1 MSARGERLQPL
12 LLAVPFLVGIA
23 VLQGLT
29 VEIDTFHGSDARVYQ
44 LPTIIQLSE
53 RLDFSDYPSAQ
64 TPLYHLLT
72 AWWGELV
79 GFELWK
85 LRLLGV
91 AFSYGMALALLRL
104 LRRATPLGAWPA
116 FALTL
121 LFVLSPYVLGASFTL
136 LTDNLAILFALLA
149 LERIHAYRRTGSA
162 GAFALACLAIC
173 AALLTRQAFVWL
185 VPVAAFFLVRR
196 ELVGRDLSPGGAA
209 RAAAGA
215 ALLALALVP
224 LAALALEWN
233 GLVPPSAD
241 PASCGLCEDR
251 AGLTRDAFTLRSVG
265 FTVALV
271 GLYGTAIFGPSL
283 WRRLR
288 TLRSPAVRGVRSV
301 LGSPEARALRE
312 SPAARALLASPAARA
327 LRGSPAGRT
336 VEGAARDAARGLTLP
351 SRRALGVAAGAGV
364 ALLLVSPLLYKPIAA
379 GQAGDAGYLWKISD
393 WFPAL
398 LGSSLVFW
406 LLVPLGCVTLLI
418 LIRRAGADSLPAI
431 YLAAFLLAALPVR
444 LAYQKYFDPFALL
457 ALALLARPPDLRT
470 RRDYAGLALLAVAF
484 VAYALSFIG

>member
-1 MSARGERLQPL
+1 MSARAERLQPL
-12 LLAVPFLVGIA
+12 LLALPFLIGIA

-44 LPTIIQLSE
+44 LPTILQFSE
-53 RLDFSDYPSAQ
+53 RLDLSDYPSAQ

-85 LRLLGV
+85 LRLLNVG
-91 AFSYGMALALLRL
+91 FSYAMALALLRL
-104 LRRATPLGAWPA
+104 LRRATPLEPWQA

-149 LERIHAYRRTGSA
+149 LERIHAYRQRGSLA
-162 GAFALACLAIC
+162 AFGLACLAIC

-185 VPVAAFFLVRR
+185 VPVAAYFLVRR
-196 ELVGRDLSPGGAA
+196 ELLGSRARAAVA

-224 LAALALEWN
+224 LALLALEWN

-251 AGLTRDAFTLRSVG
+251 AGLTREAFTLRTVG
-265 FTVALV
+265 FTLALV
-271 GLYGTAIFGPSL
+271 GLYGAAIFGPSL
-283 WRRLR
+283 WRRMRL
-288 TLRSPAVRGVRSV
+288 LRSPAVRGVRSA

-312 SPAARALLASPAARA
+312 SPAARAVLASPAARA
-327 LRGSPAGRT
+327 LRGSPAGRA
-336 VEGAARDAARGLTLP
+336 VEGAARSAARELTLP
-351 SRRALGVAAGAGV
+351 SPRALAIAAGAGV
-364 ALLLVSPLLYKPIAA
+364 GLLLVSPLLYKPIAP

-393 WFPAL
+393 WLPAL
-398 LGSSLVFW
+398 LGSSLAFW

-418 LIRRAGADSLPAI
+418 LIRRAGPESLPAI

-470 RRDYAGLALLAVAF
+470 RTDYAGMALLAVAF
-484 VAYALSFIG
+484 VAYALQFID